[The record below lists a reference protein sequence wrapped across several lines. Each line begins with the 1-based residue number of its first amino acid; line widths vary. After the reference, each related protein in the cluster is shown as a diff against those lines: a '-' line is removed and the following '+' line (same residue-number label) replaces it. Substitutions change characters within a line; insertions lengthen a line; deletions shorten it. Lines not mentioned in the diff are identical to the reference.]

1 MNKLNQQSLYGNTGI
16 KIISLSNNLLA
27 SGSSDGTVKIWNIT
41 AAGTLKYSFSGIYVE
56 TAIAL
61 LGHGGNLVA
70 TSWYNTVNVWN
81 IAENTLLYTLYHD
94 NTVFTLASLDND
106 LLATGSQDNSVK
118 VWNVSDG
125 SLKFSFNAANGG
137 HNGSVTCLANLGNNL
152 LASGSLDKTIRI
164 WDVST
169 GLLKSTFTSSAD
181 ISISTLTLLYNRTLL
196 VSAAVDS
203 TLNFWNMSTMS
214 LEYSLP
220 GGYTNGAYGGYANIH
235 SSLITVPVIWL
246 GNNLI
251 ASVYAYTIKVW
262 DLSTDMSRQSPKF
275 TLIGH
280 RNYVTSLA
288 LADNNSR
295 FLVSG
300 SDDSMVK
307 VWDLATGTLVFSLSS
322 TKGGHIKG
330 VKQVISLG
338 GDGLFATTGSNDDD
352 TIIVWNL
359 KGKSLP
365 NVLGFKMYLNFE
377 FGYGVDILQKFHL
390 SSSTFDIRFVFH

>member
-70 TSWYNTVNVWN
+70 TSWDRTVNVWN
-81 IAENTLLYTLYHD
+81 IPENTLLYTLYHD
-94 NTVFTLASLDND
+94 DKVFTLASLDND

-125 SLKFSFNAANGG
+125 SLKFSFNAANNGG

-164 WDVST
+164 WNVST
-169 GLLKSTFTSSAD
+169 GRLKNTFNSSSSAG
-181 ISISTLTLLYNRTLL
+181 ISTLTLLYNRTLL

-214 LEYSLP
+214 LKYSLP
-220 GGYTNGAYGGYANIH
+220 GGYTNGAYGGYAYIH

-280 RNYVTSLA
+280 RNNVTSLA
-288 LADNNSR
+288 LVDNNSR

-300 SDDSMVK
+300 SDDSTVK

-322 TKGGHIKG
+322 TKGGHRKG

-377 FGYGVDILQKFHL
+377 FGYGVDIL
-390 SSSTFDIRFVFH
+390 